1 MHAGAGRFKSGVR
14 AVDRAPGLCYRRVM
28 KRGGIMRVLLVLAMS
43 FALAAPALAAR
54 RVPKTTGYHGLGCR
68 YGACSIHHVRRWH
81 H

>member
-1 MHAGAGRFKSGVR
+1 
-14 AVDRAPGLCYRRVM
+14 
-28 KRGGIMRVLLVLAMS
+28 MRVLLVLAMS